1 MRNNTLQDDISRM
14 LTSIYNGDA
23 PEDTPTPDTEQPL
36 NEYDVYVEPDRVTF
50 VRKEDPGETTTPQ
63 VTVVAAEPS
72 TEKPLL
78 NTRESRQLAYIIV
91 TFALFLIFFTLIAQ
105 LQIALHIPTAIITI
119 IPKSRTLTLSGT
131 VHLGRLLNPITISQ
145 QATAKTTGL
154 GHQNARSA
162 RGSIT
167 FYNGQL
173 TQQYIPAGT
182 ILTASDGA
190 QIETTEDAVIP
201 ALDPAA
207 TPPTLGVVTIAAHA
221 VNTGAG
227 GNIQA
232 YDINQPFNSVI
243 AKNTAAFTG
252 GQDERDFQVVTQKDI
267 STPAATLKTT
277 LIASMPGA
285 LQGQLRNGES
295 LHMLPCSPTT
305 SADHHIGEEAPTITI
320 TVSLTCS
327 AVAYNEKTLQ
337 ANVTRLL
344 TTQAI
349 KKLGTGY
356 ALVGDLQVSVK
367 RAIPFPN
374 VFLSFTSSGT
384 WVYALTS
391 QVQQHIKA
399 LVTGKS
405 KSTALQLL
413 SALSGIQRVSIA
425 GEEDLPHDPRHI
437 QIIVFY
443 PA

>member
-1 MRNNTLQDDISRM
+1 M
-14 LTSIYNGDA
+14 LTSISTGDA
-23 PEDTPTPDTEQPL
+23 PEDTPTPNTEQPL

-50 VRKEDPGETTTPQ
+50 VRKEDPGETTPPQ

-78 NTRESRQLAYIIV
+78 NTRESRQLAYITV
-91 TFALFLIFFTLIAQ
+91 TFALFLIFFSLIAQ

-145 QATAKTTGL
+145 QATAKTTGH
-154 GHQNARSA
+154 GHQNALAA

-182 ILTASDGA
+182 ILTGTNGV
-190 QIETTEDAVIP
+190 QIETLDAATIP
-201 ALDPAA
+201 ALDPSS

-252 GQDERDFQVVTQKDI
+252 GRDQRDFQIVTQKDI

-277 LIASMPGA
+277 LITSMPGA
-285 LQGQLRNGES
+285 LQGQLSNGES

-305 SADHHIGEEAPTITI
+305 TADHDPGDRATQVTV
-320 TVSLTCS
+320 TVSYTCS
-327 AVAYNEKTLQ
+327 GVAYNEKTLQ
-337 ANVTRLL
+337 AKVTQLQ
-344 TTQAI
+344 TIQALR
-349 KKLGTGY
+349 KLGAGY
-356 ALVGDLQVSVK
+356 TLAGDLQVSVK
-367 RAIPFPN
+367 HTTITPR
-374 VFLSFTSSGT
+374 VLLSFISSGT
-384 WVYALTS
+384 WTYALTE

-399 LVTGKS
+399 LVAGKS
-405 KSTALQLL
+405 KTIALQILNSL
-413 SALSGIQRVSIA
+413 PGVRSATINGVDQNTPLPKDQRNIH
-425 GEEDLPHDPRHI
+425 L
-437 QIIVFY
+437 IVMY
-443 PA
+443 IV